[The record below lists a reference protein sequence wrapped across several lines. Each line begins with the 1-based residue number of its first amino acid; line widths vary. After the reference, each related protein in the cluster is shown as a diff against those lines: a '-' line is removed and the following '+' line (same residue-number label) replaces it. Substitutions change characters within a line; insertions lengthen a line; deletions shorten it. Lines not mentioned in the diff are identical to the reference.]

1 MRILVIEDERRVA
14 SIISRALKE
23 SAYDVELAETGEQ
36 AIELA
41 KHNCYDGILL
51 DVRLP
56 RMSGIEVCREFRTM
70 GIDSPVLML
79 TARTLIEQRV
89 EGLDAGADDYLAK
102 PFAIAEL

>member
-56 RMSGIEVCREFRTM
+56 RHGCP
-70 GIDSPVLML
+70 SPNN
-79 TARTLIEQRV
+79 TSP
-89 EGLDAGADDYLAK
+89 D
-102 PFAIAEL
+102 